1 MVRLDSQGR
10 VLEINDKPAR
20 TDLTL
25 MWGCIIWKPRFTEYL
40 HERVERHGVA
50 DFAKIVNSAI
60 GDGFC
65 IRGVPVQEG
74 SYSDLGTYD
83 EILALDESFRQR

>member
-1 MVRLDSQGR
+1 
-10 VLEINDKPAR
+10 
-20 TDLTL
+20 
-25 MWGCIIWKPRFTEYL
+25 
-40 HERVERHGVA
+40 VA